1 MRPRALLAR
10 CETRCD
16 ATASDSPCCRG
27 CRASRGGGGAI
38 TIGASDSFGFEKK
51 WRAPVSF
58 ALAFRIRR
66 IAEGFFSRL
75 ADTEREL
82 GTSLRCSAMAQQQKE
97 LAEGGRRRE

>member
-66 IAEGFFSRL
+66 IAEGFFSRYSRMNL
-75 ADTEREL
+75 LPQPCFQTMWFEA
-82 GTSLRCSAMAQQQKE
+82 SSKSS
-97 LAEGGRRRE
+97 